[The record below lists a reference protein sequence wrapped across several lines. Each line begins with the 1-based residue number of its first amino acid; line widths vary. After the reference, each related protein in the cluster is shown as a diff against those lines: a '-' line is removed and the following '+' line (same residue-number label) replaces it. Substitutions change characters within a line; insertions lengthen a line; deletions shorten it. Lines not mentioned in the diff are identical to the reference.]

1 MLALLFKIVKQLFLR
16 VLTQSKRKSENLL
29 KTYINK
35 NYWQKDKKKKKSVNL
50 AGKSE
55 ILKILNY
62 FSLQSKISASLP
74 HRWIQCGLTFV

>member
-35 NYWQKDKKKKKSVNL
+35 LLKKKKKKKKSVNL

>member
-35 NYWQKDKKKKKSVNL
+35 NYWQKDKKKKK
-50 AGKSE
+50 
-55 ILKILNY
+55 
-62 FSLQSKISASLP
+62 ISQFG
-74 HRWIQCGLTFV
+74 R

>member
-35 NYWQKDKKKKKSVNL
+35 LLTKGQKKKKSVNL

-74 HRWIQCGLTFV
+74 HRWIQCGLPFV

>member
-35 NYWQKDKKKKKSVNL
+35 LLTKGQKKEKSVNL

-74 HRWIQCGLTFV
+74 HRWIQCGLPFV

>member
-35 NYWQKDKKKKKSVNL
+35 NYWQKDKKKKNQSIWQVKVKSW
-50 AGKSE
+50 K
-55 ILKILNY
+55 Y
-62 FSLQSKISASLP
+62 
-74 HRWIQCGLTFV
+74 

>member
-35 NYWQKDKKKKKSVNL
+35 LLTKGQKKKKSVNL

>member
-35 NYWQKDKKKKKSVNL
+35 LLTKGQKKKNQSIWQVKVKS
-50 AGKSE
+50 
-55 ILKILNY
+55 
-62 FSLQSKISASLP
+62 
-74 HRWIQCGLTFV
+74 